1 MSSEPESEQTLQTT
15 AQPYCAP
22 EQNPAIALCH
32 ETYTRAF
39 AEAEQAGIPTLRA
52 TLLARE
58 AYRQSMPPLTGS
70 ENIRDFIAC
79 VAHAMLLKV
88 VDAAEASRLLY
99 AAQVA
104 WYAAKNTNY
113 PRKTA

>member
-1 MSSEPESEQTLQTT
+1 
-15 AQPYCAP
+15 
-22 EQNPAIALCH
+22 
-32 ETYTRAF
+32 
-39 AEAEQAGIPTLRA
+39 
-52 TLLARE
+52 
-58 AYRQSMPPLTGS
+58 
-70 ENIRDFIAC
+70 
-79 VAHAMLLKV
+79 MLLKV